1 MKQLFSRFLKN
12 KTAKNASWLIL
23 GKIAQMTLSLVVGLL
38 TARYLGPSNYG
49 MINYIAAYVAF
60 FTAFCTLGIN
70 SVQVKELLDH
80 PNEQGTVMGTTLGLR
95 TISSFLSA
103 VTIICIVSLIDRDEP
118 TTIMIAILSSISVV
132 FHVFE
137 CFNFWFQ
144 SKLQSKITAIATFT
158 AYMITSVYRIILLAT
173 NANIYLWALATSVDY
188 FVVAV
193 FLLVAYKKQGGEKLR
208 FSLKYGKSLLK
219 KSYHFILSGLMISIY
234 GQTDKLMLK
243 QMLGDAEIGY
253 YSTATS
259 LCNLWCFILSAIIT
273 SMIPTIIEAFQK
285 EEKVFERRNKQLY
298 AIVFYLSVFVSLI
311 FTIAGPLIVRILY
324 GEAYMP
330 TVNPLRIV
338 TWYTA
343 FSYLGVARDTWIV
356 CRQCQRYLKYL
367 YMAAAFINVLMN
379 LIFIPFLGATGAAL
393 ASLITQ
399 ILTLVFPIFI
409 KNMRENTIW
418 IMQAICLQ
426 GVFPPKDNDVTKM
439 KK

>member
-1 MKQLFSRFLKN
+1 MKQLLYHYLKN
-12 KTAKNASWLIL
+12 KTAKNAGWLIL
-23 GKIAQMTLSLVVGLL
+23 GKLAQMALSLVVGLL

-60 FTAFCTLGIN
+60 FTSFCTLGIN
-70 SVQVKELLDH
+70 SIQVKELLDH

-95 TISSFLSA
+95 AASSFLSA
-103 VTIICIVSLIDRDEP
+103 LAIVCIVSLVDRDEP
-118 TTIMIAILSSISVV
+118 VTIVIAILGSIGVV

-144 SKLQSKITAIATFT
+144 SKLQSKITAIATFI
-158 AYMITSVYRIILLAT
+158 AYLITSIYRIILLAT
-173 NANIYLWALATSVDY
+173 KAHIYLWALATSVDY

-193 FLLVAYKKQGGEKLR
+193 VLLIAYKKQGGEKLR
-208 FSLKYGKSLLK
+208 FSLKYGKSMLQ
-219 KSYHFILSGLMISIY
+219 KSYHFILSGLMVSIY

-243 QMLGDAEIGY
+243 QMLGDSEIGY
-253 YSTATS
+253 YSMATS
-259 LCNLWCFILSAIIT
+259 LSNLWCFILSAIIS
-273 SMIPTIIEAFQK
+273 SMIPSIIDAFQK
-285 EEKVFERRNKQLY
+285 EEKIFERRNKQLY
-298 AIVFYLSVFVSLI
+298 AIVFYLSFFVSLI
-311 FTIAGPLIVRILY
+311 FTIAAPLIVHILY

-330 TVNPLRIV
+330 TVNPLRII

-367 YMAAAFINVLMN
+367 YMAAALCNVLMN
-379 LIFIPFLGATGAAL
+379 LFFIPLLGVSGAAL

-399 ILTLVFPIFI
+399 ILTIVFPLFI
-409 KNMRENTIW
+409 KEMRESTLW

-426 GVFPPKDNDVTKM
+426 GVFAPQTNGVKRR